1 MKNSKQRYSIW
12 MLCIFISACIVLVI
26 QSTLMIK
33 SLYKDVI
40 DQKHHYRVIKDLI
53 AIRDAMVKLD
63 ASELELAIQ
72 TYEQITRNSV
82 SIEAHSHISDH
93 PELHTYDQ
101 MIEYFKAHKQLS
113 FDQYYPNADKWVF
126 FNFKPHNPWIDPVVI
141 IAIILRFIFMFMI
154 IYLIIYSGLKLFR
167 QSIYELGNGNNNRSF
182 LGKTK
187 HALEQKVKDLIA
199 ERTMILATLF
209 HDIKTPLARAKV
221 RLQTEYELDQVPAD
235 LDEIDEL
242 IKATVSYYQE
252 STQDTSFKINTIFM
266 RLKQQH
272 PQKISINTTQDYIV
286 HGNETLLYRAFS
298 NITNNAIKYAKHC
311 SIDCDVV
318 QNRLVIRFQ
327 DTGPGVPQDK
337 IDKLFLAHYKNLH
350 SEQNS
355 QGHGLGLTIC
365 KKIIELHKGEIS
377 ATSNEQ
383 GLCIAVKLIATE
395 ENTSP
400 L

>member
-1 MKNSKQRYSIW
+1 MSHPKQRHSIW
-12 MLCIFISACIVLVI
+12 MLCIFVAACIILVI
-26 QSTLMIK
+26 QSSLMVRN
-33 SLYKDVI
+33 LYKDAI
-40 DQKHHYRVIKDLI
+40 DQQHHYRVIKDLI
-53 AIRDAMVKLD
+53 AIRDAMAKLD

-72 TYEQITRNSV
+72 TYEQITRH
-82 SIEAHSHISDH
+82 SISIVAHSHTSDH

-101 MIEYFKAHKQLS
+101 MIEYFKTHKQIS
-113 FDQYYPNADKWVF
+113 FDQYYPNANKWVF
-126 FNFKPHNPWIDPVVI
+126 FSFEPHNPWLDPLVI
-141 IAIILRFIFMFMI
+141 IAVILRFIFMFMI

-167 QSIYELGNGNNNRSF
+167 QSIHDLGNGNNNKSL

-252 STQDTSFKINTIFM
+252 STQDTSFKINTLFI

-272 PQKISINTTQDYIV
+272 PQKININTIQEYIIQ
-286 HGNETLLYRAFS
+286 GNETLLYRAFS

-311 SIDCDVV
+311 TIDC
-318 QNRLVIRFQ
+318 NLEHNKLIIRFQ
-327 DTGPGVPQDK
+327 DTGPGVPKDK
-337 IDKLFLAHYKNLH
+337 IAQLFLPHYKNLH
-350 SEQNS
+350 NTQNS
-355 QGHGLGLTIC
+355 QGHGLGLAIC

-377 ATSNEQ
+377 ANSNEQ
-383 GLCIAVKLIATE
+383 GLCITVKLYL
-395 ENTSP
+395 S
-400 L
+400 

>member
-1 MKNSKQRYSIW
+1 
-12 MLCIFISACIVLVI
+12 MLCVFIGACIILVI
-26 QSTLMIK
+26 QSSLMVRN
-33 SLYKDVI
+33 LYKDAI

-53 AIRDAMVKLD
+53 AIRDAMAKLD
-63 ASELELAIQ
+63 VSELDLAIQ
-72 TYEQITRNSV
+72 TYEQITRHSI
-82 SIEAHSHISDH
+82 SIEIHSHTSDH

-101 MIEYFKAHKQLS
+101 MIEYFKIHKQIS
-113 FDQYYPNADKWVF
+113 FDQYYPNADQWVF
-126 FNFKPHNPWIDPVVI
+126 FSFKPQNPWLDPLVI
-141 IAIILRFIFMFMI
+141 IAVILRFIFMFMV

-221 RLQTEYELDQVPAD
+221 RLQTEYELDQVLAD

-252 STQDTSFKINTIFM
+252 STQDTSFKINTTFA

-272 PQKISINTTQDYIV
+272 PDKISINSTQDYMV

-298 NITNNAIKYAKHC
+298 NITNNAIKYAMHC
-311 SIDCDVV
+311 SIDCSIE
-318 QNRLVIRFQ
+318 QHKLIIRFQ

-337 IDKLFLAHYKNLH
+337 IDKLFLAHHKNLH
-350 SEQNS
+350 NTQNS
-355 QGHGLGLTIC
+355 QGHGLGLAIC

-377 ATSNEQ
+377 ASSNEQ
-383 GLCIAVKLIATE
+383 GLCIMVKLIATE
-395 ENTSP
+395 ENTPP

>member
-1 MKNSKQRYSIW
+1 
-12 MLCIFISACIVLVI
+12 
-26 QSTLMIK
+26 MIK
-33 SLYKDVI
+33 HLYKDVI

-53 AIRDAMVKLD
+53 DIRDAMAKLD
-63 ASELELAIQ
+63 VNELELAVQ
-72 TYEQITRNSV
+72 TYEQITRHSV
-82 SIEAHSHISDH
+82 SIAVHSHTSDH
-93 PELHTYDQ
+93 LELHTYNQ
-101 MIEYFKAHKQLS
+101 MIEYFKTHKQLS
-113 FDQYYPNADKWVF
+113 FDQYYPNADKWVVF
-126 FNFKPHNPWIDPVVI
+126 RFKPHNPWTDPVVI

-167 QSIYELGNGNNNRSF
+167 QSIHELGNGNSNQSYEQTVLKGKVYLGNGNSNQSF

-187 HALEQKVKDLIA
+187 RVLEQKVKDLIA

-209 HDIKTPLARAKV
+209 HDIKTPLGRAKV
-221 RLQTEYELDQVPAD
+221 RLQTKYELDQVPSD

-252 STQDTSFKINTIFM
+252 STQDTSFKINTIFAK
-266 RLKQQH
+266 LKQQH
-272 PQKISINTTQDYIV
+272 PDKISINTTQDYIV

-311 SIDCDVV
+311 TIDCDLE
-318 QNRLVIRFQ
+318 QNKLIIHFQ
-327 DTGPGVPQDK
+327 DTGPGVSKDK
-337 IDKLFLAHYKNLH
+337 IDKLFLAHHKNLH

-355 QGHGLGLTIC
+355 KGHGLGLAIC

-377 ATSNEQ
+377 ASSNEQ
-383 GLCIAVKLIATE
+383 GLCITVKLTATE